1 MRVIEDLYTYD
12 IKEKKVRRILKRID
26 ALKPVKKLYV
36 IVFPLFND
44 GILEIY
50 SYNQL
55 LQPYYKKRTDDIE
68 IVGISKDRDGAER
81 ILLNIIQEMCD
92 TKYTDFENL
101 GKDIRKFVE

>member
-12 IKEKKVRRILKRID
+12 IKEKKVHKILKKI
-26 ALKPVKKLYV
+26 ASQKPVKKLYV

-55 LQPYYKKRTDDIE
+55 LQPYYKNRTDDIE
-68 IVGISKDRDGAER
+68 IVGISKGRYGADE
-81 ILLNIIQEMCD
+81 ILLKLIQEMCD
-92 TKYTDFENL
+92 SGYTSFE
-101 GKDIRKFVE
+101 DIRKFVE

>member
-12 IKEKKVRRILKRID
+12 IKEKKVRRILKRIER
-26 ALKPVKKLYV
+26 LKPVKKLYV

-55 LQPYYKKRTDDIE
+55 LQPYYKKRTNDIE
-68 IVGISKDRDGAER
+68 IVGISKGRAGADQ
-81 ILLNIIQEMCD
+81 IVLNLIQEMCD
-92 TKYTDFENL
+92 DGYTSFKNM
-101 GKDIRKFVE
+101 GRDIRKFVE

>member
-1 MRVIEDLYTYD
+1 MRVIDDVYTYD

-26 ALKPVKKLYV
+26 NSKPVKKLYV
-36 IVFPLFND
+36 IVLPLFND

-68 IVGISKDRDGAER
+68 IVGMSKGRAGADRIVLG
-81 ILLNIIQEMCD
+81 LIQEMCD
-92 TKYTDFENL
+92 EGCTDFENM
-101 GKDIRKFVE
+101 GRDIRKFVE